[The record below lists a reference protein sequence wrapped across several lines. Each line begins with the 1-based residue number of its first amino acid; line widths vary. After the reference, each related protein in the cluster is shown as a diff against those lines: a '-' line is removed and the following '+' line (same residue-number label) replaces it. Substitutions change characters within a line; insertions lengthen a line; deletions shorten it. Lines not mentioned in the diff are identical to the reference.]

1 MLSTTYN
8 FEEFADRGNIVL
20 IPLNLAEEATTLSI
34 KHGVDEQAEN
44 NKLANKILI
53 IKITST
59 SSCINETFI

>member
-8 FEEFADRGNIVL
+8 FEEFACGGSIVL

-44 NKLANKILI
+44 V
-53 IKITST
+53 
-59 SSCINETFI
+59 E